1 MVSRALRRRVAR
13 HSAQLQG
20 VGVYGMV
27 VRSAGLPPPLARRRL
42 SRQGKLGGF
51 EFGFGF
57 VGHGF
62 GFGGLFEFHNCFD
75 FGRGDAELLN

>member
-1 MVSRALRRRVAR
+1 
-13 HSAQLQG
+13 
-20 VGVYGMV
+20 
-27 VRSAGLPPPLARRRL
+27 
-42 SRQGKLGGF
+42 
-51 EFGFGF
+51 